1 MSESKNKA
9 KGGSKRE
16 TTDNILNEMKQEL
29 RQMKEKVEGE
39 TIVNEKLLRNAYRK
53 TLGSLQRKAL
63 RQTIIGVVAMLL
75 CLNLLNVGFSIPFVI
90 ATEVM
95 LAFCLAATIII
106 NNRLPKMDTDL
117 VTAAKGIVRFRKG
130 YANWLWIGI
139 PLLILWLG
147 GMVYEIMKN
156 EAFPSEAK
164 YAMLIGLGVGIVI
177 GGAIGLILRHNIL
190 SKSDETLAQI
200 KDLTSE
206 D

>member
-1 MSESKNKA
+1 MEN
-9 KGGSKRE
+9 
-16 TTDNILNEMKQEL
+16 TDNILSQMQQQL
-29 RQMKEKVEGE
+29 RQMKEKLEGE
-39 TIVNEKLLRNAYRK
+39 TIVNEKILRNAYRK

-63 RQTIIGVVAMLL
+63 RQTIIGIVAMLL
-75 CLNLLNVGFSIPFVI
+75 SLNLLNVGFSIPFVI

-95 LAFCLAATIII
+95 LAFCLGATIII

-117 VTAAKGIVRFRKG
+117 VTAAKGIIRFRKG

>member
-1 MSESKNKA
+1 MEN
-9 KGGSKRE
+9 
-16 TTDNILNEMKQEL
+16 TDNILNEMQQQL
-29 RQMKEKVEGE
+29 RQMKEKLEGE

-147 GMVYEIMKN
+147 GMVYEIMRN

-177 GGAIGLILRHNIL
+177 GGAIGLMLRHNIL

-206 D
+206 G

>member
-1 MSESKNKA
+1 MEN
-9 KGGSKRE
+9 
-16 TTDNILNEMKQEL
+16 TDNILSQMQQQL
-29 RQMKEKVEGE
+29 RQMKEKLEGE

-63 RQTIIGVVAMLL
+63 RQTIIGIVAMLL
-75 CLNLLNVGFSIPFVI
+75 SLNLLNVGFSIPFVI

-200 KDLTSE
+200 KDLTSGE
-206 D
+206 

>member
-1 MSESKNKA
+1 MEN
-9 KGGSKRE
+9 
-16 TTDNILNEMKQEL
+16 TDNILNEMQQQL
-29 RQMKEKVEGE
+29 RQMKEKLEGE

-63 RQTIIGVVAMLL
+63 RQTIIGIVAMLL
-75 CLNLLNVGFSIPFVI
+75 CLNLLNIGFSIPFVI

-177 GGAIGLILRHNIL
+177 GGAAGLILRHNIL

>member
-1 MSESKNKA
+1 MEN
-9 KGGSKRE
+9 
-16 TTDNILNEMKQEL
+16 TDNILSQMQQQL
-29 RQMKEKVEGE
+29 RQMKEKLEGE
-39 TIVNEKLLRNAYRK
+39 TIVNEKILRNAYRK

-63 RQTIIGVVAMLL
+63 RQTIIGIVAMLL
-75 CLNLLNVGFSIPFVI
+75 SLNLLNVGFSIPFVI

-200 KDLTSE
+200 KDLTSGE
-206 D
+206 

>member
-1 MSESKNKA
+1 MEN
-9 KGGSKRE
+9 
-16 TTDNILNEMKQEL
+16 TDNILNEMQQQL
-29 RQMKEKVEGE
+29 RQMKEKLEGE

-63 RQTIIGVVAMLL
+63 RQTIIGIVAMLL

-95 LAFCLAATIII
+95 LAFCLVATIII
-106 NNRLPKMDTDL
+106 NNRLPSMNTDL

-164 YAMLIGLGVGIVI
+164 SAMLIGLGVGIVI

-200 KDLTSE
+200 NDLTRE

>member
-1 MSESKNKA
+1 MEN
-9 KGGSKRE
+9 
-16 TTDNILNEMKQEL
+16 TDNILNEMQQQL
-29 RQMKEKVEGE
+29 RQMKEKLEGE

-75 CLNLLNVGFSIPFVI
+75 SLNLLNIGFSIPFVI

-177 GGAIGLILRHNIL
+177 GGAAGLMLRHNIL

-200 KDLTSE
+200 KDLTSGE
-206 D
+206 

>member
-1 MSESKNKA
+1 MEN
-9 KGGSKRE
+9 
-16 TTDNILNEMKQEL
+16 TDNILNEMQQQL
-29 RQMKEKVEGE
+29 RQMKEKLEGE

-75 CLNLLNVGFSIPFVI
+75 SLNLLNIGFSIPFVI

-177 GGAIGLILRHNIL
+177 GGAAGLMLRHNIL

>member
-1 MSESKNKA
+1 MEN
-9 KGGSKRE
+9 
-16 TTDNILNEMKQEL
+16 TDNILSQMQQQL
-29 RQMKEKVEGE
+29 RQMKEKLEGE

-75 CLNLLNVGFSIPFVI
+75 SLNLLNIGFSIPFVI

-177 GGAIGLILRHNIL
+177 GGAAGLMLRHNIL

>member
-1 MSESKNKA
+1 MEN
-9 KGGSKRE
+9 
-16 TTDNILNEMKQEL
+16 TDNILNEMQQQL
-29 RQMKEKVEGE
+29 RQMKEKLEGE
-39 TIVNEKLLRNAYRK
+39 TIVNDKLLRNAYRK

-63 RQTIIGVVAMLL
+63 RQTIIGIVAMLL
-75 CLNLLNVGFSIPFVI
+75 SLNLRTVGFSIPFVI

-147 GMVYEIMKN
+147 GMVYEIMKKGGSTEPPDLFIWIRSVRRPLCRWDRGLCRN
-156 EAFPSEAK
+156 CSGSRDRKGFHRTFP
-164 YAMLIGLGVGIVI
+164 YRYICHMLPYV
-177 GGAIGLILRHNIL
+177 LR
-190 SKSDETLAQI
+190 
-200 KDLTSE
+200 
-206 D
+206 

>member
-1 MSESKNKA
+1 MEN
-9 KGGSKRE
+9 
-16 TTDNILNEMKQEL
+16 TDNILNEMQQQL
-29 RQMKEKVEGE
+29 RQMKEKLEGE

-63 RQTIIGVVAMLL
+63 RQTIIGIVAMLL
-75 CLNLLNVGFSIPFVI
+75 SLNLLNVGFSIPFVI

-164 YAMLIGLGVGIVI
+164 YAMFIGLGVGIVI
-177 GGAIGLILRHNIL
+177 GGAAGLMLRHNIL

-200 KDLTSE
+200 RDLTSE

>member
-1 MSESKNKA
+1 MEN
-9 KGGSKRE
+9 
-16 TTDNILNEMKQEL
+16 TDNILNEMQQQL
-29 RQMKEKVEGE
+29 RQMKEKLEGE
-39 TIVNEKLLRNAYRK
+39 TIVNEKILRNAYRK

-63 RQTIIGVVAMLL
+63 RQTIIGIVAMLL
-75 CLNLLNVGFSIPFVI
+75 SLNLLNVGFSIPFVI

-117 VTAAKGIVRFRKG
+117 VTAAKGIIRFRKG

-139 PLLILWLG
+139 PMLILWLG

-200 KDLTSE
+200 RDLTSE

>member
-1 MSESKNKA
+1 MEN
-9 KGGSKRE
+9 
-16 TTDNILNEMKQEL
+16 TDNILNEMQQQL
-29 RQMKEKVEGE
+29 RQMKEKLEGE

-75 CLNLLNVGFSIPFVI
+75 CLNLLNIGFSIPFVI

>member
-1 MSESKNKA
+1 MEN
-9 KGGSKRE
+9 
-16 TTDNILNEMKQEL
+16 TDNILNEMQQQL
-29 RQMKEKVEGE
+29 RQMKEKLEGE

-53 TLGSLQRKAL
+53 TLGSVQRKAL

-75 CLNLLNVGFSIPFVI
+75 SLNLLNIGFSIPFVI

-147 GMVYEIMKN
+147 GMVYEIMRN

-177 GGAIGLILRHNIL
+177 GGAIGLMLRHNIL

-206 D
+206 G

>member
-1 MSESKNKA
+1 MEN
-9 KGGSKRE
+9 
-16 TTDNILNEMKQEL
+16 TDNILSQMQQQL
-29 RQMKEKVEGE
+29 RQMKEKLEGE
-39 TIVNEKLLRNAYRK
+39 TIVNEKILRNAYRK

-75 CLNLLNVGFSIPFVI
+75 SLNLLNVGFSIPFVI

-95 LAFCLAATIII
+95 LAFCLGATIII

-117 VTAAKGIVRFRKG
+117 VTAAKGIIRFRKG